1 MRGEHKV
8 GALRRTSIGSIPW
21 PLIYFQGSGIT
32 VHAARLS
39 SPSVVTSQIPMHEL
53 DEQLR
58 ELIPRLRRFAV
69 SLTRNASSADD
80 LVQSTLERAIISW
93 ADKRVEGDLR
103 AWLFSILYRQ
113 FLDAHRRTRRYARML
128 EFFTG
133 RDDAQPSV
141 ERTVIAQATLQ
152 AFDQLNTEQRAL
164 LLWVSVEG
172 LSYKEIAEILEV
184 PIGTV
189 MSRLSRARQALRQ
202 LSDGEI
208 ASPSL
213 RILK

>member
-1 MRGEHKV
+1 M
-8 GALRRTSIGSIPW
+8 
-21 PLIYFQGSGIT
+21 IYFPGAGIT
-32 VHAARLS
+32 ANAGRLS
-39 SPSVVTSQIPMHEL
+39 SPSVVTNPTPMHEL
-53 DEQLR
+53 DEALR

-80 LVQSTLERAIISW
+80 LVQSTLERAITRW
-93 ADKRVEGDLR
+93 ADKRSEGDLR

-113 FLDAHRRTRRYARML
+113 FLDAHRRSRRYARML
-128 EFFTG
+128 EFFSG

-141 ERTVIAQATLQ
+141 ERTVIAQSTLQ
-152 AFDQLNTEQRAL
+152 AFDRLNPEQRAL

-172 LSYKEIAEILEV
+172 LSYKEVADILEV

>member
-1 MRGEHKV
+1 
-8 GALRRTSIGSIPW
+8 
-21 PLIYFQGSGIT
+21 
-32 VHAARLS
+32 
-39 SPSVVTSQIPMHEL
+39 MHEL

-69 SLTRNASSADD
+69 SLTRNSSSADD
-80 LVQSTLERAIISW
+80 LVQATLERAIIAW
-93 ADKRVEGDLR
+93 ASKRIEGDLR

-113 FLDAHRRTRRYARML
+113 FLDAHRRSRRYARML

-133 RDDAQPSV
+133 RDDVQPSV
-141 ERTVIAQATLQ
+141 ERMVIAQSTLQ
-152 AFDQLNTEQRAL
+152 AFDRLTTEQRAL

-172 LSYKEIAEILEV
+172 LSYKEVAEILVV

-202 LSDGEI
+202 LSDGEMTGP
-208 ASPSL
+208 AL
-213 RILK
+213 RRLK

>member
-1 MRGEHKV
+1 MPGV
-8 GALRRTSIGSIPW
+8 FL
-21 PLIYFQGSGIT
+21 
-32 VHAARLS
+32 VH
-39 SPSVVTSQIPMHEL
+39 SVVTSQNFMNDI

-58 ELIPRLRRFAV
+58 EIIPRLRRFAV
-69 SLTRNASSADD
+69 SLTRNSSSADD
-80 LVQSTLERAIISW
+80 LVQSCLERALSSW
-93 ADKRVEGDLR
+93 GDKRPDGDLR
-103 AWLFSILYRQ
+103 AWLFAILYRQ

-141 ERTVIAQATLQ
+141 ERTVIAQSTLN
-152 AFDQLNTEQRAL
+152 AFDQLPTEQRAL

-172 LSYKEIAEILEV
+172 LTYKEVAEILDV
-184 PIGTV
+184 PTGTV

-208 ASPSL
+208 TRPAL
-213 RILK
+213 RRLK

>member
-1 MRGEHKV
+1 MKRKV
-8 GALRRTSIGSIPW
+8 GALRRTPICSIPS
-21 PLIYFQGSGIT
+21 PRVYFSGKGIT
-32 VHAARLS
+32 FDAGRLS
-39 SPSVVTSQIPMHEL
+39 SPSVATSQPPMHEL

-58 ELIPRLRRFAV
+58 ELIPRMRRFAV

-80 LVQSTLERAIISW
+80 LVQSSLERAIISW
-93 ADKRVEGDLR
+93 ADKRIEGDLR

-113 FLDAHRRTRRYARML
+113 FLDAHRRSRRYARML
-128 EFFTG
+128 DFFTG

-141 ERTVIAQATLQ
+141 ERTVMAQSTLQ
-152 AFDQLNTEQRAL
+152 AFDQLTAEQRAL

-172 LSYKEIAEILEV
+172 LSYKEVAVILDV

-189 MSRLSRARQALRQ
+189 MSRLSRARQALRE

>member
-1 MRGEHKV
+1 
-8 GALRRTSIGSIPW
+8 
-21 PLIYFQGSGIT
+21 
-32 VHAARLS
+32 
-39 SPSVVTSQIPMHEL
+39 MHEL

-69 SLTRNASSADD
+69 SLTRNTSSADD
-80 LVQSTLERAIISW
+80 LVQASLERALVGW
-93 ADKRVEGDLR
+93 NAKRPEGDLR

-113 FLDAHRRTRRYARML
+113 FLDTYRRNRRYARML

-133 RDDAQPSV
+133 RDDPQPSV
-141 ERTVIAQATLQ
+141 ERTVVAQSTLQ

-172 LSYKEIAEILEV
+172 LSYKEVADILEV

-208 ASPSL
+208 TSPSL

>member
-1 MRGEHKV
+1 MP
-8 GALRRTSIGSIPW
+8 IGSIPW
-21 PLIYFQGSGIT
+21 PLIYFPVSGIT

>member
-1 MRGEHKV
+1 MKHKV
-8 GALRRTSIGSIPW
+8 GALRRTPIPSIPCAC
-21 PLIYFQGSGIT
+21 IYFPGRGIT
-32 VHAARLS
+32 FNAGRLS
-39 SPSVVTSQIPMHEL
+39 SPSVVTSQTPMHEL

-80 LVQSTLERAIISW
+80 LVQSTLERAITRW
-93 ADKRVEGDLR
+93 ADKRIEGDVR

-113 FLDAHRRTRRYARML
+113 FLDAHRRSRRYARML

-141 ERTVIAQATLQ
+141 ERTVIAQSTLH
-152 AFDQLNTEQRAL
+152 AFDKLNTEQRAL

-172 LSYKEIAEILEV
+172 LSYKEVAEILQV
-184 PIGTV
+184 PLGTV

>member
-1 MRGEHKV
+1 MP
-8 GALRRTSIGSIPW
+8 ICSIPR
-21 PLIYFQGSGIT
+21 PQVYFSVPGIT
-32 VHAARLS
+32 FNTGRLS
-39 SPSVVTSQIPMHEL
+39 SPSVVTSQTPMHEL

-69 SLTRNASSADD
+69 SLTRHASSADD

-93 ADKRVEGDLR
+93 ADKRIEGDLR

-113 FLDAHRRTRRYARML
+113 FLDAHRRSRRYARML

-133 RDDAQPSV
+133 RDDTQPSV
-141 ERTVIAQATLQ
+141 ERTVMAQSTLQ
-152 AFDQLNTEQRAL
+152 AFDKLNTEQRAL

-172 LSYKEIAEILEV
+172 LSYKQVADILEV

>member
-1 MRGEHKV
+1 M
-8 GALRRTSIGSIPW
+8 TS
-21 PLIYFQGSGIT
+21 
-32 VHAARLS
+32 
-39 SPSVVTSQIPMHEL
+39 L

-58 ELIPRLRRFAV
+58 ELIPRLRRFAL
-69 SLTRNASSADD
+69 SLTRHASNADD
-80 LVQSTLERAIISW
+80 LVQNCLERALGSV
-93 ADKRVEGDLR
+93 ADKRPDGDLR
-103 AWLFSILYRQ
+103 AWLFTILYRQ
-113 FLDAHRRTRRYARML
+113 FVDNHRRSRRYARML

-141 ERTVIAQATLQ
+141 ERTVLAQSTLQ
-152 AFDQLNTEQRAL
+152 AFDQLTTEQRAL

-172 LSYKEIAEILEV
+172 LSYKEVAEILDV
-184 PIGTV
+184 PTGTV

-208 ASPSL
+208 TSPSL

>member
-1 MRGEHKV
+1 
-8 GALRRTSIGSIPW
+8 
-21 PLIYFQGSGIT
+21 
-32 VHAARLS
+32 
-39 SPSVVTSQIPMHEL
+39 MHEL
-53 DEQLR
+53 DEQLH

-69 SLTRNASSADD
+69 SLTRNSSSADD
-80 LVQSTLERAIISW
+80 LVQATLERAIIAW

-103 AWLFSILYRQ
+103 AWLFAILYRQ
-113 FLDAHRRTRRYARML
+113 FLDAHRRSRRYARML

-141 ERTVIAQATLQ
+141 ERTVMAQSTLQ
-152 AFDQLNTEQRAL
+152 AFDQLSTEQRAL

-172 LSYKEIAEILEV
+172 LSYKEVAEILQV

-208 ASPSL
+208 AGPAL
-213 RILK
+213 RRLK

>member
-1 MRGEHKV
+1 
-8 GALRRTSIGSIPW
+8 
-21 PLIYFQGSGIT
+21 
-32 VHAARLS
+32 
-39 SPSVVTSQIPMHEL
+39 MHEL

-80 LVQSTLERAIISW
+80 LVQSSLERAITRW
-93 ADKRVEGDLR
+93 ADKRSEGDVR

-113 FLDAHRRTRRYARML
+113 FLDAHRRSRRYARML
-128 EFFTG
+128 EFITG

-141 ERTVIAQATLQ
+141 ERTVMAQSALQ

-164 LLWVSVEG
+164 LLWVCVEG
-172 LSYKEIAEILEV
+172 LSYKEVAAILEV